1 MDFECCVVKRKARIL
16 PKRLPLDVLSLCVL
30 FFFTALPPASKQNKY
45 DCSSKTT
52 WQTKIIKMFGF

>member
-30 FFFTALPPASKQNKY
+30 FFFTALPPPSKQNKY
-45 DCSSKTT
+45 DCSSKNNLAN
-52 WQTKIIKMFGF
+52 